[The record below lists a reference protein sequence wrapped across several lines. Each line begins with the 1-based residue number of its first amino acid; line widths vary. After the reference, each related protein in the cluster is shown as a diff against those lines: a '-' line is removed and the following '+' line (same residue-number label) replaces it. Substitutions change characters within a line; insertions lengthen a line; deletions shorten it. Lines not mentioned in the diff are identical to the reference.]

1 MKHKLKLKGKLQT
14 YLQLSMLLGI
24 LLAVV
29 DIWIY
34 TLDIKAGVLI
44 FTQILNQ
51 LFTDHRCLAQIGILI
66 FAFTD
71 LCLCIGSREEAQN
84 FLELRSGFEEEI
96 NFILQIFNS
105 NAAAAVW
112 RHNMDIEIPF
122 RLRSATLSRQAEEQ
136 IAFTENVV

>member
-51 LFTDHRCLAQIGILI
+51 LFADHRRFAQIGILI

-71 LCLCIGSREEAQN
+71 LCLCTGQLCHAVRADPETA
-84 FLELRSGFEEEI
+84 LAGF
-96 NFILQIFNS
+96 
-105 NAAAAVW
+105 
-112 RHNMDIEIPF
+112 
-122 RLRSATLSRQAEEQ
+122 
-136 IAFTENVV
+136 